1 MFLGIAHETLK
12 MPRTKCQTSLVIN
25 DLLVLIA
32 WATPVYKSETRTS
45 KIIHRED
52 STQSCCPCEESHAG
66 QGLDLPNKRTKIHK
80 IGKVRKL

>member
-1 MFLGIAHETLK
+1 MKEKVMNG
-12 MPRTKCQTSLVIN
+12 
-25 DLLVLIA
+25 LLILFA
-32 WATPVYKSETRTS
+32 YATPIYKSETLTS